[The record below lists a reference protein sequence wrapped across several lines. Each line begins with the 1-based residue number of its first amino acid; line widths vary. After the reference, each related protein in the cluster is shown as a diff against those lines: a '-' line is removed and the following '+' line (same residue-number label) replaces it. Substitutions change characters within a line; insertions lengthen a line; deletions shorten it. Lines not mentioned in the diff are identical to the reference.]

1 MDLRYAVTH
10 IKVEDDIQIG
20 KKEMICLKSK
30 AIRFSILKK
39 SEKKVKLKTSFTR
52 LVSAV
57 CHSILSPLVTSQQ
70 DSFKTFEL
78 LYKYGLSLFLARI
91 FSII

>member
-20 KKEMICLKSK
+20 KKMICLKSK

-39 SEKKVKLKTSFTR
+39 SEKKGKTENFVYTIGKRCLSFD
-52 LVSAV
+52 
-57 CHSILSPLVTSQQ
+57 IVTISDVTTGQLQ
-70 DSFKTFEL
+70 NV
-78 LYKYGLSLFLARI
+78 
-91 FSII
+91 